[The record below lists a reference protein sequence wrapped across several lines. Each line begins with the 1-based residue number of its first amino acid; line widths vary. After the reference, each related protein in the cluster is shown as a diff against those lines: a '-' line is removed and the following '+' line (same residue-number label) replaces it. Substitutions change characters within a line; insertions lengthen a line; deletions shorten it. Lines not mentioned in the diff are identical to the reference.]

1 MSNVPASLAFTMK
14 GSQPGEPSVIRKGV
28 FNGAEVD
35 ENIRRST
42 PTAFA
47 FDPILERQRELE
59 ERDAADGYGRSVPIG
74 KFKYLWFAVIFV
86 FIAMFL
92 CLFLYT
98 FQVLK

>member
-1 MSNVPASLAFTMK
+1 MRNVPASSACTMK
-14 GSQPGEPSVIRKGV
+14 GGQPWEPSVIRKGV

-35 ENIRRST
+35 EDTRRSI

-59 ERDAADGYGRSVPIG
+59 ERDAADGYEPSVPIG

-92 CLFLYT
+92 CLFLYE